1 MIGYLPRDHALV
13 HAFARLAPAS
23 RAPRAAAAAPKGF
36 RQVPRLSDYVRGAE
50 ILAAKGTR
58 ERAISGLAVDSRRVG
73 PGMLFF
79 ALPGRERHG
88 ADFIADAVSRGA
100 VAIVGEKIPALTS
113 GGVTYLQVAD
123 ARAALA
129 LAAQRHFKFPDR
141 DLALVGVAGARG
153 KTSVAHLTKHL
164 LNGDRRIGLIGTV
177 QYALGVRTV
186 PSTGTTPEAL
196 EVYGLLA
203 QMRDAG
209 CRQAVLELSALA
221 LEQRRVSGL
230 ALEVAVFTGGA
241 GAAPADTEETEA
253 EYLRFVRLFAGRDGP
268 VPKVAVVNVDDAAGR
283 RLAAHLSA
291 DVPATRVVTFGEDP
305 SAEVRA
311 DAVACDLRRS
321 RFRLVW
327 PGGTKQIETEL
338 TGRFN
343 VSNLLAAVAAAR
355 GLGRD
360 PAVFLAKLRTFPGVP
375 GRLERVEAG
384 QAATVLVDSAHTSSA
399 LERTLREVRALT
411 SGRLLVVFG
420 CGGHR
425 ARAERPAMTRVVQ
438 THADFAFAT
447 ADNPRTE
454 GVSRIFAD
462 MRGGV
467 TAPGRITWIDERR
480 RAIRYALE
488 FARPGDCV
496 VIAGKGHE
504 SSQEIS
510 DTMFPFDDRQVARE
524 LLAPAPLETAG

>member
-1 MIGYLPRDHALV
+1 MIGYLPRDHALI
-13 HAFARLAPAS
+13 HAFAGLAPAS
-23 RAPRAAAAAPKGF
+23 RAPRAAASAPKGF
-36 RQVPRLSDYVRGAE
+36 RQVPRLSDYVRGGE
-50 ILAAKGTR
+50 ILAAKGPR

-79 ALPGRERHG
+79 ALPGRERDG
-88 ADFIADAVSRGA
+88 AAFIADAVGRGA
-100 VAIVGEKIPALTS
+100 VAVVSEKLPTLTS
-113 GGVTYLQVAD
+113 AGVTYLQVAD

-141 DLALVGVAGARG
+141 DLALVGVTGERG

-186 PSTGTTPEAL
+186 PSTGTTPESL

-203 QMRDAG
+203 QMREAG
-209 CRQAVLELSALA
+209 CRQAVLELSPLA
-221 LEQRRVSGL
+221 LEQRRLSAL
-230 ALEVAVFTGGA
+230 ALDVAVFTGGA
-241 GAAPADTEETEA
+241 DAAGDATPETEG
-253 EYLRFVRLFAGRDGP
+253 EYRRFVRLFAGQDGP
-268 VPKVAVVNVDDAAGR
+268 VPKVAVVNADDAMGR
-283 RLAAHLSA
+283 RLIAHLKA
-291 DVPATRVVTFGEDP
+291 AVPATRVVTFGEDP
-305 SAEVRA
+305 AAEVRA

-327 PGGTKQIETEL
+327 PGGTKAIETSL
-338 TGRFN
+338 VGRFN
-343 VSNLLAAVAAAR
+343 VSNVLAAVAAAW

-360 PAVFLAKLRTFPGVP
+360 PAVFLAKFRTFPGVP

-384 QAATVLVDSAHTSSA
+384 QAATVLVDSAHTAAS
-399 LERTLREVRALT
+399 LDRTLRGIRALT
-411 SGRLLVVFG
+411 PGRLFVVFG

-425 ARAERPAMTRVVQ
+425 ARAGRPAMTRAVQ

-454 GVSRIFAD
+454 GVARIFAD
-462 MRGGV
+462 MRAGV
-467 TAPGRITWIDERR
+467 TAPGKITWIEDRR
-480 RAIRYALE
+480 SAIRYALE
-488 FARPGDCV
+488 LARPGDCV

-504 SSQEIS
+504 SCQEVA

-524 LLAPAPLETAG
+524 LLAPAPAEAAG

>member
-1 MIGYLPRDHALV
+1 MIGYLPRDHALI

-36 RQVPRLSDYVRGAE
+36 RQVPRLSDYLCGGE
-50 ILAAKGTR
+50 IRAAKGPR

-79 ALPGRERHG
+79 ALPGRDRDG
-88 ADFIADAVSRGA
+88 AAYIADAVSRGA
-100 VAIVGEKIPALTS
+100 VAVVSEKMPTLTS

-141 DLALVGVAGARG
+141 GLALVGVAGARG

-177 QYALGVRTV
+177 HYALGVRTV
-186 PSTGTTPEAL
+186 PSTGTTPESL
-196 EVYGLLA
+196 DVYGLLA
-203 QMRDAG
+203 QMREAG

-221 LEQRRVSGL
+221 LEQRRVSAL
-230 ALEVAVFTGGA
+230 ALEVAVFTGGTDAA
-241 GAAPADTEETEA
+241 GGPSPAGETE
-253 EYLRFVRLFAGRDGP
+253 YQRFVRLFAGLDGP
-268 VPKVAVVNVDDAAGR
+268 APKAAVVNIDDAMGR
-283 RLAAHLSA
+283 RLAAHLA
-291 DVPATRVVTFGEDP
+291 AEVPATRVVTFGEDP
-305 SAEVRA
+305 SAAVRA
-311 DAVACDLRRS
+311 DAIACNLQGS

-327 PGGTKQIETEL
+327 PGGTKAIETPL
-338 TGRFN
+338 VGRFN
-343 VSNLLAAVAAAR
+343 VANLVAAVAAAW

-384 QAATVLVDSAHTSSA
+384 QAGTVLVDSAHTAAA
-399 LERTLREVRALT
+399 LARTLREVRALT
-411 SGRLLVVFG
+411 PGRLLVVFG
-420 CGGHR
+420 CGGNR
-425 ARAERPAMTRVVQ
+425 ARLERPAMTRAVQ
-438 THADFAFAT
+438 AQADFAFAT

-454 GVSRIFAD
+454 GVKPIFAD

-467 TAPGRITWIDERR
+467 TAPGKITWIEDRR
-480 RAIRYALE
+480 NAIRYALE
-488 FARPGDCV
+488 LARPGDCV

-504 SSQEIS
+504 VCQEVA

-524 LLAPAPLETAG
+524 LLAPAAVEAAG